1 VNPTYASVLK
11 QCGLFRSL
19 TEESIQLLAACARQ
33 VQYPKG
39 TLVFAEGDPCP
50 GIYCVSEGLVRIFK
64 TSPAGKEHILHFA
77 APGMTFAEV
86 AVLGDFPC
94 PAHAEAA
101 EDTAC
106 VLLPT
111 AEFRKLILE
120 NHELCIQ
127 LLGGMARW
135 VHHLVGLMEDLVLR
149 DALARVAAYL
159 LRAQSQ
165 NSAEDI
171 SFSSLLKKDIASHLN
186 LTSETLSRSLR
197 RLSELGTI
205 ELGDPKHIEIID
217 VPQLRQIA
225 EGNFLE

>member
-1 VNPTYASVLK
+1 VDSTHFSVLK
-11 QCGLFRSL
+11 QCSLFRGL
-19 TEESIQLLAACARQ
+19 TEESIQLLAACAKQ
-33 VQYPKG
+33 MNFPKG

-50 GIYCVSEGLVRIFK
+50 GIYCVSRGLVRIFK
-64 TSPAGKEHILHFA
+64 TSPTGKEHILHFA

-86 AVLGDFPC
+86 AVLGNFAC

-101 EDTAC
+101 EDTDC

-111 AEFRKLILE
+111 PEFRKLILE

-159 LRAQSQ
+159 LRAPGQG
-165 NSAEDI
+165 SAEDI
-171 SFSSLLKKDIASHLN
+171 SLSSLLKKDIASHLN
-186 LTSETLSRSLR
+186 LTSETLSRTLR
-197 RLSELGTI
+197 RLAELEVVDLHDARRI
-205 ELGDPKHIEIID
+205 SILDRQKLG
-217 VPQLRQIA
+217 VIA
-225 EGNFLE
+225 EGESEF